1 MIIID
6 NYCQLISGLNISG
19 IRSKELKQLKAILTL
34 PETWLTENQNLLDY
48 VELSGYDL
56 YYNNRENKRGGR
68 VSAYVRESLK
78 CKIRKDYSFLD
89 TDIERLWLEL
99 QGTTAIVF
107 SQLFFISRT
116 SKQNQN

>member
-1 MIIID
+1 M
-6 NYCQLISGLNISG
+6 
-19 IRSKELKQLKAILTL
+19 
-34 PETWLTENQNLLDY
+34 
-48 VELSGYDL
+48 ELSGYDL

-78 CKIRKDYSFLD
+78 CKIRKDYCFLD

>member
-48 VELSGYDL
+48 VELYGYDL
-56 YYNNRENKRGGR
+56 YYNNRENKRGGGLA
-68 VSAYVRESLK
+68 AYVKESLK
-78 CKIRKDYSFLD
+78 CKIRKDFCSLD
-89 TDIERLWLEL
+89 TEIEIYDENFKEK
-99 QGTTAIVF
+99 TAIVIF
-107 SQLFFISRT
+107 S
-116 SKQNQN
+116 

>member
-48 VELSGYDL
+48 VEFYGYDL
-56 YYNNRENKRGGR
+56 YYNNREIKRGGGLA
-68 VSAYVRESLK
+68 AYVKESLK
-78 CKIRKDYSFLD
+78 CKIRKDFCSLD
-89 TDIERLWLEL
+89 TEIEIYDENFKEK
-99 QGTTAIVF
+99 TAIVIF
-107 SQLFFISRT
+107 S
-116 SKQNQN
+116 